1 MYEYEI
7 INKTTNE
14 ERWICGYSFKNACDR
29 KGLEPADWTIIYSEY
44 ID

>member
-7 INKTTNE
+7 INKTTKDE
-14 ERWICGYSFKNACDR
+14 LWICGYSFKNACER
-29 KGLEPADWTIIYSEY
+29 KGLEPNDWTITYSEY